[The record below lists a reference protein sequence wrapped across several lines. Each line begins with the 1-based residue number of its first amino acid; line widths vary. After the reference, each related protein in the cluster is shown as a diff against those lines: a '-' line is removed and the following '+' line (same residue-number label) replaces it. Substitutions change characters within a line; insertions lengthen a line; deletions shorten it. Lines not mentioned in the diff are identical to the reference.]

1 MASTNNIYV
10 SIKGKDQTAK
20 AFNSAQGRI
29 SRLMT
34 SLKGMAAAY
43 AAIAGVKW
51 VIKSSDEMKNL
62 EARVA
67 KASKGLGDFGK
78 SWYQLRSI
86 AQLTGSDFESTA
98 TLFES
103 LARTAPDIGATQDDI
118 LQLTENLQMMGIVSG
133 ASGEAMK
140 NSMRQLG
147 QAMAGGIV
155 RAEEWNSILENTPE
169 IAVKIAESLGMSV
182 GQLRLM
188 VVEGNLTSKMLADA
202 VLSQTENIRKDFE
215 NMPMT
220 FGRAFTMIG
229 NSMKHLLNDFSNST
243 GNSLTSIAEGFAKIS
258 EWIDLI
264 GWAWK
269 SGELLPHIQQMGGPL
284 AGIVTGFME
293 LYDGIMAVGKA
304 LWDATEGARGLLSD
318 TIGALMGPVIG
329 LFGDAAG
336 AVGDLMQIFASWVSG
351 ATSGT
356 EAVNAAL
363 KTVGEYVEG
372 VKDVF
377 FRVGEQLATIWEGP
391 AKAIVK
397 IWDDLKTSI
406 KDKVTE
412 MMTAITSKFE
422 WLPDALKPWKKFK
435 EGTEKYTDEAREA
448 AIKNAE
454 EMNKGVTDA
463 GYDMLHE
470 ATGASYFPDYRE
482 AARYHTS
489 LAAKE
494 AIANAELMNR
504 EVTKAGY
511 EMLEKAYDWAGSFK
525 EATQG
530 MFDDIAGGVGDAFGN
545 LFKDIVNGNKDA
557 FKNFGEALK
566 NTVIDAIAG
575 GIKEVITNRLKDLFS
590 GLGEK
595 VIGGIMGGGSG
606 GGMGG
611 IGGII
616 SKIGGIFGGG
626 GSTVGVGGAIGGGG
640 MGGGMAGA
648 GGFVS
653 KIIGSIGKGF
663 SSVGSA
669 VSGGGGA
676 LAGLSGML
684 APLAIAGFG
693 FMKNQ
698 QFKKMLRGRFQEAM
712 SDPVIAGNVANES
725 LGAGFKVLGEQ
736 GERTYLQLGEASS
749 KFFEDLKVKGRGAF
763 KGAEGD
769 IFGSLKLG
777 LQEMRDEFGNVIW
790 SVKDLEATM
799 AELNMSVPLIEAKAA
814 MDELS
819 VSYNDGVSDAQLW
832 AEMFVHSQESMKQ
845 AHEAMADGFISKTEA
860 MEMGFGQFA
869 EKSAE
874 ELGKF
879 LDQALVTST
888 GLDRMGSAG
897 VQALNNIDL
906 SSQTATRA
914 MRDGFLSSTELA
926 KMGLSGMRE
935 MGVQAFMRL
944 VEGAK
949 SMSMA
954 TKEMSASASSSIH
967 SMIDSIG
974 SATGAMQAY
983 GRAASNAAN
992 QAQNAVSVGHGKL
1005 PGFATGGSFVV
1016 GGQGGIDTNVVAFR
1030 ATKGEKVTIETPQQ
1044 QKTSSGVDESH
1055 SLLAEIAN
1063 SIKKSDANNVR
1074 AIQRAAIAS
1083 AANTRH

>member
-29 SRLMT
+29 SKLMT
-34 SLKGMAAAY
+34 SLRGMAAAY

-51 VIKSSDEMKNL
+51 VIKASDEMKNL
-62 EARVA
+62 EARVG
-67 KASKGLGDFGK
+67 KASKGLGSFEK
-78 SWYQLRSI
+78 SWYQLRGI
-86 AQLTGSDFESTA
+86 AQLTGSDFKSTA
-98 TLFES
+98 ILFES

-133 ASGEAMK
+133 ASGEAMR

-169 IAVKIAESLGMSV
+169 IAVKIAESMGMSV

-188 VVEGNLTSKMLADA
+188 VVEGKLTSKMLADA
-202 VLSQTENIRKDFE
+202 VLGQTENIRKDFE

-220 FGRAFTMIG
+220 FGRAFTMIS
-229 NSMKHLLNDFSNST
+229 NSAKHLLNDFSNST
-243 GNSLTSIAEGFAKIS
+243 GNALTGVAEGFAKIS

-264 GWAWK
+264 SWAWT
-269 SGELLPHIQQMGGPL
+269 SGELMTHIQEMGGPL
-284 AGIVTGFME
+284 ASIVTGFVE
-293 LYDGIMAVGKA
+293 LYDGIMAVGEA
-304 LWDATEGARGLLSD
+304 LWDASEGARGLLSD
-318 TIGALMGPVIG
+318 TIGAILPDTLG
-329 LFGDAAG
+329 LFGDLAG
-336 AVGDLMQIFASWVSG
+336 LVGDLMGIFADWVTG
-351 ATSGT
+351 AESGT
-356 EAVNAAL
+356 ESVNAAL
-363 KTVGEYVEG
+363 EAVGGYVEG

-377 FRVGEQLATIWEGP
+377 IRVGGQLATIWKGP
-391 AKAIVK
+391 AQAIVK
-397 IWDDLKTSI
+397 IWDDVKASI
-406 KDKVTE
+406 SAKVTA
-412 MMTAITSKFE
+412 MMRSITDKFE
-422 WLPDALKPWKKFK
+422 WLPDALKPWKDFK
-435 EGTEKYTDEAREA
+435 DGAEKYTDEAREA

-482 AARYHTS
+482 AARYQTS

-494 AIANAELMNR
+494 AIANAELMSRN
-504 EVTKAGY
+504 VTKAGY
-511 EMLEKAYDWAGSFK
+511 DMLEKAYDWVGSFK

-575 GIKEVITNRLKDLFS
+575 GIKEVISNRLKDLFS

-693 FMKNQ
+693 FMKMAA
-698 QFKKMLRGRFQEAM
+698 FKKMLRGRFQEAM
-712 SDPVIAGNVANES
+712 SDPVIAGNLANKGLES
-725 LGAGFKVLGEQ
+725 GFKVLGEQ
-736 GERTYLQLGEASS
+736 GEKTFIQLGSATS
-749 KFFEDLKVKGRGAF
+749 KYFDELQVKGRGAF
-763 KGAEGD
+763 AGAEGD
-769 IFGSLKLG
+769 IFGSLRFG
-777 LQEMRDEFGNVIW
+777 LQEMRDEFGNVVY
-790 SVKDLEATM
+790 SVKDVQAVM
-799 AELNMSVPLIEAKAA
+799 DELNFAKPLIEAKEA
-814 MDELS
+814 MDSLS

-832 AEMFVHSQESMKQ
+832 AEMFVFSQESMKQ

-860 MEMGFGQFA
+860 MEMGFGKFA
-869 EKSAE
+869 GKSSE
-874 ELGKF
+874 EFGKF
-879 LDQALVTST
+879 LDQALLTAS
-888 GLDRMGSAG
+888 GLDHMGKKGVEALANVDLKSRDASSA
-897 VQALNNIDL
+897 L
-906 SSQTATRA
+906 
-914 MRDGFLSSTELA
+914 RDGFLSSTELA

-954 TKEMSASASSSIH
+954 SREMSAATAESIEGMISSI
-967 SMIDSIG
+967 G
-974 SATGAMQAY
+974 RAEGAMQAY

-992 QAQNAVSVGHGKL
+992 QAQHAASIGHGKL

-1016 GGQGGIDTNVVAFR
+1016 GGQGGIDTNVVAFK

-1074 AIQRAAIAS
+1074 AIQRAALAS